1 MNFTLSEAT
10 SSSSTIYIFDDIYPI
25 QRDLSIQRFES
36 IDFTSKFHRTFDF
49 SGGGGEKGERNDRL
63 SKIKPRKRKERH
75 VISKKNNGRE
85 RERGRERASD
95 RDDEGRKI
103 EKNSYL
109 TLDFAFRELILG
121 FRLDRWLVADGITA
135 ALIPSIDDTRLSL
148 SLSLDRF
155 CNRAIPRGRGR

>member
-25 QRDLSIQRFES
+25 QRDPSIQRFES

-49 SGGGGEKGERNDRL
+49 WGGEKGERNDRL

-85 RERGRERASD
+85 RERGRERALD

-135 ALIPSIDDTRLSL
+135 ALIPSIDDTRLSHSL
-148 SLSLDRF
+148 SLSR
-155 CNRAIPRGRGR
+155 